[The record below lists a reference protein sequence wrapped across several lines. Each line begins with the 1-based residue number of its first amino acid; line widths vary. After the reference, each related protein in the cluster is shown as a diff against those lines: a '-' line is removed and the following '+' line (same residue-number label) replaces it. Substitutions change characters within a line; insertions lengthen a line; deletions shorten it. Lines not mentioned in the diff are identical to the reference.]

1 MREFL
6 IYETT
11 QLPSGAFAIVVVH
24 YEGSRNSE
32 VAILAEAQTNTTAFA
47 LAGLGGFNAH
57 GAGFLAAATECGV
70 VPDLVT
76 ATSGQI
82 AVVADW
88 LQRKDLE
95 KSLVDPKLVHNP
107 LAQLQVLFSGDPG
120 IFRPAYMEAIGRWFT
135 PPPAKRH
142 PLQVVFDRL
151 LPAQLY
157 VPTRPAADFA
167 TIADVFNNKAR
178 IGDQEIGV
186 VFNAYNLQTGEAVL
200 FGNDKARRLWPDQKA
215 NPHATKSV
223 GRHHGK
229 SDTKEIDLQPITPEA
244 IEAALWLS
252 LYGFDRL
259 PQQHHID
266 GAYFRSCIVSEL
278 HTFDRIFIARPL
290 AQGWVGS
297 APSNYFDVQDWQ
309 TEMWF
314 SVGYKAEVDALNQI
328 NGLIAE
334 GQLGA
339 PYKKVDLIEIV
350 PDTPAG
356 YFNFFIER
364 KAVYE
369 RAYGEAM
376 AKFAALGL
384 GRPPQA

>member
-1 MREFL
+1 L
-6 IYETT
+6 
-11 QLPSGAFAIVVVH
+11 VNV
-24 YEGSRNSE
+24 
-32 VAILAEAQTNTTAFA
+32 QTHTTAFA

-57 GAGFLAAATECGV
+57 GAGFLAAAAECGV

-82 AVVADW
+82 AIVADW
-88 LQRKDLE
+88 LQGKDLE
-95 KSLVDPKLVHNP
+95 KSLVAPELVHNP
-107 LAQLQVLFSGDPG
+107 IAQLQVLFSGDPG
-120 IFRPAYMEAIGRWFT
+120 IFRPAYLEAIGRWFA
-135 PPPAKRH
+135 PPPPKRH

-167 TIADVFNNKAR
+167 TIADVFNHNAR
-178 IGDQEIGV
+178 IGNRDIGI
-186 VFNAYNLQTGEAVL
+186 VFNAYNLKTGEAVL
-200 FGNDKARRLWPDQKA
+200 FGNDKARSFWSDRKA
-215 NPHATKSV
+215 NPRATSSV

-229 SDTKEIDLQPITPEA
+229 SDTEEMDLQPITPEA

-252 LYGFDRL
+252 LYGFDHL
-259 PQQHHID
+259 PQPHHID

-297 APSNYFDVQDWQ
+297 APANYFDVQDWQ

-328 NGLIAE
+328 NGLIAA
-334 GQLGA
+334 GHLGP
-339 PYKKVDLIEIV
+339 PYKKVDLVEIV

-369 RAYGEAM
+369 RAHKEAM

-384 GRPPQA
+384 GPPSRA

>member
-1 MREFL
+1 LFARVAL
-6 IYETT
+6 V
-11 QLPSGAFAIVVVH
+11 SDKSSAFTIVTVH
-24 YEGSRNSE
+24 CERSKNFE
-32 VAILAEAQTNTTAFA
+32 VAVLATAQTNTTAFA

-57 GAGFLAAATECGV
+57 GAGFLAAAAECGV
-70 VPDLVT
+70 VPDMVT

-95 KSLVDPKLVHNP
+95 KSLVVPALAHDA
-107 LAQLQVLFSGDPG
+107 LAQLAVLFSGDPG

-135 PPPAKRH
+135 PPPPKRH
-142 PLQVVFDRL
+142 PLQVLFDRL

-157 VPTRPAADFA
+157 VPTRRAADFA

-178 IGDQEIGV
+178 IGSREIGV

-200 FGNDKARRLWPDQKA
+200 FGNDKARSLWPDQKS
-215 NPHATKSV
+215 NPHATKSAR
-223 GRHHGK
+223 RHHGK
-229 SDTKEIDLQPITPEA
+229 SDTEELHLQPITAEA

-252 LYGFDRL
+252 LYGFEHL
-259 PQQHHID
+259 PQPRHID

-278 HTFDRIFIARPL
+278 HTFDRIFIVRPL
-290 AQGWVGS
+290 AQGWVGN

-314 SVGYKAEVDALNQI
+314 SVGYKAEVDALYQI
-328 NGLIAE
+328 NGLIAA
-334 GQLGA
+334 GKLGP
-339 PYKKVDLIEIV
+339 PYKNVELIEIV

-356 YFNFFIER
+356 YFHFFIER
-364 KAVYE
+364 KSVYE
-369 RAYGEAM
+369 RAHKEAV

-384 GRPPQA
+384 CAPSRA